1 MAITTAPAR
10 FRSGTLSFSLG
21 TVNIGSVEVSD
32 ISELTYEF
40 DLKQAQSAIN
50 SIAIM
55 PGSMTVSLW
64 DNTSTGQSLYT
75 ILLGEIGT
83 YSVSPPSLDVT
94 MSFTPYGASASNTF
108 PFQLQ
113 FSGVKTDYK
122 TGITELLLL
131 PPLQSDESYSSRYKN
146 VGNTGWFDPVTSIY
160 RVNVRALDGVTDTN
174 YDAFL
179 AGAFIE
185 DYIRRFDPTAV
196 SNVFNSGYDSIPMTP
211 ERFRPPGFYGTRTA
225 FAFMNIDSAQ
235 PPPTSPVPPALS
247 EVPVKSKVFSATAM
261 EGAILGSAWSVNFY
275 VNRLSNTV
283 NKTLSNS
290 DISDLSFVKSERQVN
305 GVNVY
310 VNISNI
316 PTSPSPTQVMFKT
329 GQFEGGF
336 FTGAQFIGLDLIS
349 HAPHFARGND
359 DGDDGNRNVVN
370 TFSGVASMNTNVQ
383 GLARAGAVA
392 YSFAFGSY
400 QGQAVE
406 KIETT
411 IQGVNKVLPHEVIK
425 FDTTAP
431 VDARN
436 KHFRPSSLK
445 YNFKQDTI
453 KVTAYQIP

>member
-10 FRSGTLSFSLG
+10 FRSGTLSFTLG
-21 TVNIGSVEVSD
+21 TTNIGSVEVSD

-83 YSVSPPSLDVT
+83 YTVSPPSLDVT

-131 PPLQSDESYSSRYKN
+131 PPLQSDETYRSRYSN
-146 VGNTGWFDPVTSIY
+146 LGNTIAGFDYATNIY
-160 RVNVRALDGVTDTN
+160 HVNVRATEGVTVTN
-174 YDAFL
+174 YDGFL
-179 AGAFIE
+179 AGLFLE
-185 DYIRRFDPTAV
+185 DYIRRLDPTAV
-196 SNVFNSGYDSIPMTP
+196 SNVFNSGYDSVAMTP
-211 ERFRPPGFYGTRTA
+211 AKFPPPGYYGVNTA
-225 FAFMNIDSAQ
+225 FVFTNIETGNISA
-235 PPPTSPVPPALS
+235 VNLALS
-247 EVPVKSKVFSATAM
+247 NVPVRAKVFSATAM

-275 VNRLSNTV
+275 VNRMTNTI

-290 DISDLSFVKSERQVN
+290 DIADLSFVKNERQVN
-305 GVNVY
+305 AVNVY
-310 VNISNI
+310 INTGNI
-316 PTSPSPTQVMFKT
+316 PTNPIPTQIMFPT
-329 GQFEGGF
+329 GQYEAGYFAGQ
-336 FTGAQFIGLDLIS
+336 QFIGLDLQS
-349 HAPHFARGND
+349 HAPHMGRGND
-359 DGDDGNRNVVN
+359 DGDDLNRNVVN
-370 TFSGVASMNTNVQ
+370 TDSTVATMNTNVQ

-411 IQGVNKVLPHEVIK
+411 IQGVNKVLPHEAIK
-425 FDTTAP
+425 FDSTAP